1 MQKPWKN
8 EDVGIVL
15 RDNTQKTMEIK
26 ITISEL
32 KKNFETMFFYID
44 EAGNEFIRLVKKD
57 SSSFYLGF
65 YNPDAIKMVS
75 CLVWDRFF
83 MPLATLELIK
93 DAIEIIRK
101 GE

>member
-1 MQKPWKN
+1 MQRAWKN

-15 RDNTQKTMEIK
+15 RDNTQKTIEIK

-44 EAGNEFIRLVKKD
+44 ETGNEFIRLVKKD

-65 YNPDAIKMVS
+65 YDPDAIKMVS
-75 CLVWDRFF
+75 CMVWDRYF
-83 MPLATLELIK
+83 MPFANLDFIK
-93 DAIEIIRK
+93 NEIESVRK